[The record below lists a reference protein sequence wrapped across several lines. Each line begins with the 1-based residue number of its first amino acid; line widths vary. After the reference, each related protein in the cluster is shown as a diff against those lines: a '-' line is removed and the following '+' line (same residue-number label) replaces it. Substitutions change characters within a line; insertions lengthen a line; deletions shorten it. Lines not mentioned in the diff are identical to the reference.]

1 MWDGNKVLNR
11 QRLFERVK
19 IVYQVFE
26 QEYNESLADK
36 RINMFPYMMYMSLIM
51 QADVP
56 EPISENYF
64 NIAVSLH
71 WSNEEQ
77 STIIRLQVVL
87 LITRAIKE

>member
-56 EPISENYF
+56 EPISESYF
-64 NIAVSLH
+64 NIAVSFHDLMKC
-71 WSNEEQ
+71 SQ
-77 STIIRLQVVL
+77 ILQGC
-87 LITRAIKE
+87 K